1 MSASDAA
8 SAAKAASATTI
19 ANASAVECSRSV
31 LCAQGVTF
39 RYPRGDADAV
49 AGVDLDV
56 ARGEIVALLGP
67 NGSGKSTLLRLLLGS
82 LRPDAGTIELMGRP
96 LADWPR
102 RDMARAAGVVTQS
115 EEMAFP
121 LTVRELVA
129 MGRYPHLGAW
139 RREGPAD
146 RAAIARAL
154 DRCGLTALAAR
165 PVLELSGGERQRAR
179 VARALAQEP
188 RTLLLDEPTASL
200 DIAYEMALFDLLA
213 ELRADGVTVIIVTHN
228 LNIAARYADRLVLLD
243 HGRVAAAGPP
253 ADVLTRDI
261 VERVYHWPVAI
272 RHEDNAPQVVPQ
284 RVAPNTASHGPDTA
298 RTDVP

>member
-1 MSASDAA
+1 MNARDLGSTARASGA
-8 SAAKAASATTI
+8 
-19 ANASAVECSRSV
+19 ANAIIVVR
-31 LCAQGVTF
+31 AQGLTF
-39 RYPRGDADAV
+39 RYPRGEVDAV

-56 ARGEIVALLGP
+56 AQGELVALLGP

-82 LRPDAGTIELMGRP
+82 LRPDAGAIELMGRP

-102 RDMARAAGVVTQS
+102 RDIARAVGVVTQS

-121 LTVRELVA
+121 LTVRELVS

-139 RREGPAD
+139 RTEGAVD
-146 RAAIARAL
+146 RAAVARAL
-154 DRCGLTALAAR
+154 DRCGLTSLAAR
-165 PVLELSGGERQRAR
+165 PVQELSGGERQRAR

-200 DIAYEMALFDLLA
+200 DIAHEMSLFDLLA
-213 ELRADGVTVIIVTHN
+213 ELRTDGVTVVIVTHN

-243 HGRVAAAGPP
+243 QGRVAAAGVP

-284 RVAPNTASHGPDTA
+284 RAVARAALHGQETA
-298 RTDVP
+298 RPELP

>member
-1 MSASDAA
+1 V
-8 SAAKAASATTI
+8 
-19 ANASAVECSRSV
+19 NPRSV
-31 LCAQGVTF
+31 VRALGVAF

-56 ARGEIVALLGP
+56 AQGELVALLGP

-82 LRPDAGTIELMGRP
+82 LRPDTGTIELMGRP
-96 LADWPR
+96 LVDWPR
-102 RDMARAAGVVTQS
+102 RDMARAVGVVTQS
-115 EEMAFP
+115 EDMAFP

-139 RREGPAD
+139 RSEGAAD
-146 RAAIARAL
+146 RAAVARAL
-154 DRCGLTALAAR
+154 DRCGLTGLAAR
-165 PVLELSGGERQRAR
+165 PVQELSGGERQRAR

-200 DIAYEMALFDLLA
+200 DIAHEMSLFDLLA
-213 ELRADGVTVIIVTHN
+213 ELRTDGVTVIIVTHN

-243 HGRVAAAGPP
+243 QGRVAAAGVP

-284 RVAPNTASHGPDTA
+284 RAVSNTASHGPETA
-298 RTDVP
+298 RPELP